1 MVPHHSQGKCSLP
14 AMGISRNRHL
24 RVSCLISYYFQGT
37 WGSQVL
43 HWQFHTNTTDTCP
56 DAGESREPSTFHF
69 MWWNSI
75 CSLSLR
81 SVRVTTGPSFD
92 GLIMFFTCLCY
103 FISRV
108 FSCYLL
114 CVCLILWNVNML
126 RSGAMPCLSLNM
138 QCLVWPWGQSRRG
151 RWWAMGWDRK
161 KQKGL
166 LKEQHDTW
174 ELQVNSREWLT
185 EYWVSRA
192 IQVSAEY
199 KGNDKRENND
209 RKDNK

>member
-1 MVPHHSQGKCSLP
+1 MQSPCHGRLQEQTSPCLLPHFLLLP
-14 AMGISRNRHL
+14 
-24 RVSCLISYYFQGT
+24 GT

-56 DAGESREPSTFHF
+56 DAGESEAFHF
-69 MWWNSI
+69 PLHVMKLY

-92 GLIMFFTCLCY
+92 GLIMFHTCLCC

-108 FSCYLL
+108 FFCYLL

-161 KQKGL
+161 KQKGI
-166 LKEQHDTW
+166 LKEQPRYMRTTGK
-174 ELQVNSREWLT
+174 Q
-185 EYWVSRA
+185 
-192 IQVSAEY
+192 
-199 KGNDKRENND
+199 
-209 RKDNK
+209 